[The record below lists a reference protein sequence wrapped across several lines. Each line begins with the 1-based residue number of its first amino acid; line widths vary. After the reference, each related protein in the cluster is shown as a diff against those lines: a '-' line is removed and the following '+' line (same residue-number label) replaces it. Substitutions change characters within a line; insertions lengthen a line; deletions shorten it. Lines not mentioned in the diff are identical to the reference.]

1 MLDTE
6 NRTTLNGN
14 KGRLENLELL
24 DQIHQDALWV
34 FEDAGIKCDLPEVRR
49 IFGVTGTVTFDESI
63 GHLYVLESFV
73 EQPLATTPKPDH
85 YWIPRYSFGVGGA
98 IPFVFNNLIKEGIQP
113 RAKHPARDTQ

>member
-73 EQPLATTPKPDH
+73 EQPLATTPNQ
-85 YWIPRYSFGVGGA
+85 IIIGF
-98 IPFVFNNLIKEGIQP
+98 
-113 RAKHPARDTQ
+113 RDTPSVWEVPSLLFLIT